1 MKILFAG
8 TPDIAVPSLRKI
20 AGEFNVCGV
29 LTNPDRIRARGK
41 KVLPSPVKQ
50 AAMEFDIPLVQ
61 PERIFREARE
71 AVAALAPDLLVTFA
85 YGRIF
90 GPKFLALFPMGGINI
105 HPSLLPELRGSSPIQ
120 SAILGGLSKTGI
132 TIQEIALEMDTGN
145 ILMQKEIAL
154 YGTETTESLTESVAG
169 QSADMLSEVLHA
181 IKNGTA
187 TPKVQDENEA
197 TYCGKIEKDDRK
209 IDWSK
214 DAETL
219 SNEVRAFIPWPKSV
233 TTFKTKNLM
242 ITYALPI
249 SENQLRIDA
258 DSTERP
264 VPGTVLHDLSKK
276 GIIVVCGHGGLL
288 VTKLQLEAKKV
299 MEWKVFLNGNS
310 DIPGSLLL

>member
-20 AGEFNVCGV
+20 AGNFNVCGV

-50 AAMEFDIPLVQ
+50 AAMEFGIPVVQ
-61 PERIFREARE
+61 PERLFREARE
-71 AVAALAPDLLVTFA
+71 AVAALAPDILVTFA

-105 HPSLLPELRGSSPIQ
+105 HPSLLPKLRGRSPIQ
-120 SAILGGLSKTGI
+120 SAILWGLSKTGI

-145 ILMQKEIAL
+145 ILMQKEIPL
-154 YGTETTESLTESVAG
+154 FGTETTESLTESVAG
-169 QSADMLSEVLHA
+169 QSANMLSEVLHA
-181 IKNGTA
+181 IKSGTA

-209 IDWSK
+209 IYWSK
-214 DAETL
+214 DAEIL

-249 SENQLRIDA
+249 LENQLRIDS

-264 VPGTVLHDLSKK
+264 APGTVLHDLSKK

-288 VTKLQLEAKKV
+288 VTKLQLETKKV

-310 DIPGSLLL
+310 DILGSILL